1 MNFQTLFELDIN
13 PGGTAEYVRL
23 GDGLTSG
30 APNNN
35 EVLDQKKY
43 LSGGGGGT
51 TNVIGFQLI
60 YTFAGDRIPGDAA
73 QDYILGK
80 LFTMGNGRRTNF
92 RVTGEDGTVI
102 AGNCT
107 IVITNPGGGDAA
119 AVKSFGFDIHFN
131 GKPTSTP
138 PAAGAALTATIAA
151 GSATGTTKATATAG
165 AGNHLG
171 YVLTAQA
178 VTAKG
183 RQFVAEYT
191 PYTSA
196 ADIPAEVGQYLTVYE
211 LDAYDHLV
219 KYVSEELASGDIA
232 A

>member
-1 MNFQTLFELDIN
+1 LNFQTLFELDIN
-13 PGGTAEYVRL
+13 PGGTAEWVRL

-43 LSGGGGGT
+43 LSGGGFGT
-51 TNVIGFQLI
+51 TNVIGAQLI
-60 YTFAGDRIPGDAA
+60 YTFAGDRIPGDAG
-73 QDYILGK
+73 QDYILSK
-80 LFTMGNGRRTNF
+80 IFALGNARKTNF
-92 RVTGEDGTVI
+92 RSTGEDGGIIT
-102 AGNCT
+102 GPCT

-119 AVKSFGFDIHFN
+119 AVKGIGFDIHLN
-131 GKPTSTP
+131 GKPTYTA

-151 GSATGTTKATATAG
+151 GTASGTTKATATAG
-165 AGNHLG
+165 ADTHLG
-171 YVLTAQA
+171 YVLSAQ
-178 VTAKG
+178 VITAKG

-196 ADIPAEVGQYLTVYE
+196 ADIPAASGQYLTVYE
-211 LDAYDHLV
+211 LDEYDHLV
-219 KYVSEELASGDIA
+219 KYASEVLASGDIA